1 MTQKIYQTIC
11 ITNISSRT
19 EDEVF
24 YYIYEIGTIEHV
36 VLDQLNVNT
45 PNLKYHTGAGDL
57 EFGLESSV
65 TIENSIANSIA
76 NTVSESVFSS
86 ELEILY

>member
-1 MTQKIYQTIC
+1 MY
-11 ITNISSRT
+11 
-19 EDEVF
+19 

-76 NTVSESVFSS
+76 NTVSESVSS
-86 ELEILY
+86 SDEWEESKEWAKENPRSTTLT